1 MFCEDVRYVF
11 YKTHHSG
18 YNGGKVWKNRKGHVF
33 FETDRHIGEG
43 QVQRS
48 LMVLMQMQS
57 ARFTSAFR
65 YHNKISA
72 HFRILQ
78 SHFLYKIS
86 GASRYYEGG
95 RTFSTQA
102 GDVLLIPKG
111 AEFSTSLIEEGDYA
125 IMYFETAEELPPEIV
140 FFSGADLPDL
150 SVPFLSA
157 ANLWTLENEASW
169 YLCQARLFEIIGQ
182 LAESAQ
188 RGKLA
193 LSEQRIL
200 REPVDYMK
208 KHLFESAFSLSEMY
222 ALSGVSEPYFRR
234 IFAAVYGMAPKRYV
248 LSSRISR
255 ARYLLMTDP
264 ALRVQEAAEAVGY
277 TDVFHFS
284 KTFKKETGLSPE
296 TFRKEG
302 V

>member
-1 MFCEDVRYVF
+1 
-11 YKTHHSG
+11 
-18 YNGGKVWKNRKGHVF
+18 
-33 FETDRHIGEG
+33 
-43 QVQRS
+43 
-48 LMVLMQMQS
+48 MVLSKLQD

-72 HFRILQ
+72 HFKSPQ

-86 GASRYYEGG
+86 GSSRYFEND
-95 RTFSTQA
+95 RTFATQT

-111 AEFSTSLIEEGDYA
+111 AEFSTALIEEGDYA
-125 IMYFETAEELPPEIV
+125 IMYFETGEELSPEIV
-140 FFSGADLPDL
+140 FFSGADLQDL
-150 SVPFLSA
+150 SGPFLSA
-157 ANLWTLENEASW
+157 ASLWTLENQASW
-169 YLCQARLFEIIGQ
+169 YLCQARLFEIIGH
-182 LAESAQ
+182 LAEYAQ
-188 RGKLA
+188 RGRLA

-208 KHLFESAFSLSEMY
+208 KHLFESAFSLPKMY

-234 IFAAVYGMAPKRYV
+234 IFTAVYGMPPKRYV

-264 ALRVQEAAEAVGY
+264 ALRIQEAAEAVGY

-284 KTFKKETGLSPE
+284 KTFKKETGMSPE